1 MATLAQFWTAEVAR
15 LDAALADTAAQ
26 VQGSRSA
33 LQSAEQHERAASD
46 ALRLQEGKLR
56 DARAALALIAMP
68 GDGDPQLAAMDA
80 ALVARA
86 EAVAAAANASQRA
99 LTQRARLDRL
109 GATLASLQTERQRVA
124 AEKLNELGDGTPQR
138 PGQAASRQKMMVLLL
153 PGGALENLA
162 ADAAQALI
170 AFEADARSR
179 VEGEFPSNSAA
190 PKDFLKRLRARRT
203 LINDSVQA
211 ADDSAA
217 KAQAPNTTALA
228 AAQRDFDTCLGAVR
242 RATETAPLLAAD
254 TATLAA
260 LAALPAPTA
269 TSRPV
274 LTIWQHKRLHDAT
287 QQALRETALA
297 LLADVDD
304 AWKSWRNA
312 QKAYDDALHTA
323 MKANPDM
330 TPLQLD
336 AVPAVKSKLDTL
348 ALKAAELATKTGLLA
363 PQQAIAQGWLACVS
377 DALWDALDRL
387 DGAID
392 RLKDLGGTTTP
403 AQRITDLLTA
413 ETALATALDAASQAS
428 RQKTAALAAQA
439 RAAENQGAERETR
452 VARLR
457 GAGRSAALL

>member
-15 LDAALADTAAQ
+15 LDVALADTAAQ

-33 LQSAEQHERAASD
+33 LQTAEQQERAASD
-46 ALRLQEGKLR
+46 ALRLQERKLR

-109 GATLASLQTERQRVA
+109 GATLAALQTERQRVA

-138 PGQAASRQKMMVLLL
+138 PGQAASRQKMMALLL
-153 PGGALENLA
+153 AGGALENLA
-162 ADAAQALI
+162 TDAAQALT

-179 VEGEFPSNSAA
+179 VEGEFPSNGAA
-190 PKDFLKRLRARRT
+190 PKDFLKRVRARRT

-211 ADDSAA
+211 ADDSAV

-228 AAQRDFDTCLGAVR
+228 TAQRTFDTCLGAVR
-242 RATETAPLLAAD
+242 RAADAAPLLAAD
-254 TATLAA
+254 TTTLAA

-269 TSRPV
+269 TTRPV

-287 QQALRETALA
+287 QQALREAALA

-323 MKANPDM
+323 MKANPDL

-348 ALKAAELATKTGLLA
+348 ALKAADLATKTGLLA

-392 RLKDLGGTTTP
+392 RLKELGGTTTP
-403 AQRITDLLTA
+403 AQRITDLLAA
-413 ETALATALDAASQAS
+413 ETALAAALEAAGLAA

-439 RAAENQGAERETR
+439 RAAESQGAEHETR

>member
-33 LQSAEQHERAASD
+33 LQTAEQQERAASD

-109 GATLASLQTERQRVA
+109 GATLASLQTERQHVA

-138 PGQAASRQKMMVLLL
+138 PGQAASRQKMMALLL
-153 PGGALENLA
+153 AGGALENLA

-170 AFEADARSR
+170 AFEADARNR
-179 VEGEFPSNSAA
+179 VEGEFPSNGAA
-190 PKDFLKRLRARRT
+190 PKDFLKRVRARRS

-211 ADDSAA
+211 VDGAA

-228 AAQRDFDTCLGAVR
+228 AAQRAFDTCLGAVR
-242 RATETAPLLAAD
+242 RAADAAPLLTAD
-254 TATLAA
+254 TTTLAA

-269 TSRPV
+269 TTRPV

-287 QQALRETALA
+287 QQALREAALA

-348 ALKAAELATKTGLLA
+348 ALKAADLATKTGLLA

-392 RLKDLGGTTTP
+392 RLKDLGGITTP
-403 AQRITDLLTA
+403 AQRITDLLAA
-413 ETALATALDAASQAS
+413 ETGLAAALDAAGLAA

-439 RAAENQGAERETR
+439 RAAENQGAEHETR